1 MNNIKLTI
9 LGGDYRYKILKDL
22 LEKEN
27 FQVSSYANPHINS
40 EDCLDKSLINA
51 NAVIC
56 PIPITKNNKLNI
68 EEKYNINE
76 IELLN
81 SMLKNNVNLLIGGVI
96 PSHIHKNA
104 KGLKIKTIDLF
115 SLESL
120 AIKNAIP
127 TAEGAI
133 MIAMEE
139 SDKVLFNS
147 NTLVI
152 GYGRCGKILSKY
164 LKAIGSNVSITYR
177 NLTDMAYIEAYG
189 YTPLNILNLKSNLKK
204 YDIVFNTAP
213 SMILN
218 KDMLEEIKKETI
230 IIDLSQAPGGV
241 DYTLAKELGIKA
253 LYCPGLPGRVAP
265 FTAAQIIKDSILDI
279 IKNS

>member
-1 MNNIKLTI
+1 
-9 LGGDYRYKILKDL
+9 
-22 LEKEN
+22 
-27 FQVSSYANPHINS
+27 
-40 EDCLDKSLINA
+40 
-51 NAVIC
+51 
-56 PIPITKNNKLNI
+56 
-68 EEKYNINE
+68 
-76 IELLN
+76 
-81 SMLKNNVNLLIGGVI
+81 MLKNNVNLLIGGVI

-189 YTPLNILNLKSNLKK
+189 YTPVNILNLKSNLKK